1 MNKKFIL
8 SLLSSQIVFTSLMS
22 VLGIVNSPA
31 HAAQRVFLT
40 TDGRSCISHPHGGIS
55 VVCTRVSESQRKLIA
70 SNVTDTKVVSANPS
84 EGEGMMLQ
92 FSEEES
98 NAAIKLFTCD
108 CPYCI
113 NALRALRG
121 QAQMVY

>member
-1 MNKKFIL
+1 
-8 SLLSSQIVFTSLMS
+8 MS

-31 HAAQRVFLT
+31 HAAQRVLLT

-55 VVCTRVSESQRKLIA
+55 VVCARVSQSQRKLIA
-70 SNVTDTKVVSANPS
+70 SRATDTQVVSANPS
-84 EGEGMMLQ
+84 EGEGMMLD
-92 FSEEES
+92 FTEEES

-121 QAQMVY
+121 QEQMVY